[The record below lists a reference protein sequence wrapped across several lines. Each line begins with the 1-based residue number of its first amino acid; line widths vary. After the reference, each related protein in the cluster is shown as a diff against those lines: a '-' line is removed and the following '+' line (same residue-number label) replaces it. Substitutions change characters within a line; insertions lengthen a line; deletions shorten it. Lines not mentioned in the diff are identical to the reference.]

1 MDYLAL
7 KNEILTDPTGIGYA
21 PFVAVGNDSG
31 VRDLLNEKRTGILIK
46 RADIDPSEI
55 FHALAL
61 ADLTTNPGASTI
73 GWMES
78 LLTAP
83 YSIRLLNE
91 DGTDTPVKANIVSL
105 LKAGTNSTRDRLL
118 LLQTRI
124 GSRMEQLFGAGSYV
138 TFADIAIALRG

>member
-1 MDYLAL
+1 MDYAAL
-7 KNEILTDPTGIGYA
+7 KSEILADPATIGYA
-21 PFVAVGNDSG
+21 PFVSVGNDTG
-31 VRDLLNEKRTGILIK
+31 VASLLNARRASILIK
-46 RADIDPSEI
+46 RADIDPSEV

-61 ADLTTNPGASTI
+61 ADLITNPGASTI

-105 LKAGTNSTRDRLL
+105 LKTGTNATRDRLL

-124 GSRMEQLFGAGSYV
+124 GSRLEQLFGAGSYV
-138 TFADIAIALRG
+138 TAADIAIALRG